1 MATTTNTVRRFTDI
15 NLMFAPH
22 PYSKDILTK
31 KGVDAVKASI
41 QNLILTKNYERPF
54 HPEIGS
60 QVNALMFENFIPS
73 TIVAIER
80 SIRNTIEKFEPRA
93 IILDVQIV
101 DKSDSNAIDIEVT
114 FKLNNVALP
123 VTVTTTISRVR

>member
-1 MATTTNTVRRFTDI
+1 
-15 NLMFAPH
+15 MFAPH

>member
-1 MATTTNTVRRFTDI
+1 MATTSRNVRRYTDL
-15 NLMFAPH
+15 NLLFAPH
-22 PYSKDILTK
+22 PYSKDILTRK
-31 KGVDAVKASI
+31 NIDAVKSSI

-60 QVNALMFENFIPS
+60 QVNALMFENLMPS

-80 SIRNTIEKFEPRA
+80 SIRNTVEKFEPRA
-93 IILDVQIV
+93 TILDVQIV
-101 DKSDSNAIDIEVT
+101 DNSDSNAVDIEVT
-114 FKLNNVALP
+114 FTINNVALP

>member
-1 MATTTNTVRRFTDI
+1 
-15 NLMFAPH
+15 MFSPH
-22 PYSKDILTK
+22 PYSKDILTRK
-31 KGVDAVKASI
+31 NADAVKSSI

-60 QVNALMFENFIPS
+60 QVSALMFENLMPS

-93 IILDVQIV
+93 SILDVQIL
-101 DKSDSNAIDIEVT
+101 DNSDNNALDIEVT
-114 FKLNNVALP
+114 FVLSNVALP
-123 VTVTTTISRVR
+123 ITVTTTISRVR